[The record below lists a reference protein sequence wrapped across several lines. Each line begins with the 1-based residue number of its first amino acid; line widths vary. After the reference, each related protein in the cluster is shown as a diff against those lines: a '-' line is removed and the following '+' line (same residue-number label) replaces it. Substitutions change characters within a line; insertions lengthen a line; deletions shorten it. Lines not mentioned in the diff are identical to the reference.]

1 MAVRNS
7 GMDNI
12 FWIRIRNG
20 CGAHMSRGGRGDRE
34 ARVVRVA
41 PRGLVA
47 EMLIFWS
54 RMRRWGTLAQRVR
67 EREEVTRIDHTHT

>member
-1 MAVRNS
+1 
-7 GMDNI
+7 
-12 FWIRIRNG
+12 
-20 CGAHMSRGGRGDRE
+20 MSRGGRGDRE

>member
-1 MAVRNS
+1 
-7 GMDNI
+7 
-12 FWIRIRNG
+12 
-20 CGAHMSRGGRGDRE
+20 MSRGGRGDRE

-54 RMRRWGTLAQRVR
+54 GGGGGGAQSQ
-67 EREEVTRIDHTHT
+67 REEVTRIDHT